1 VAAASG
7 VCDVWVYQV
16 GVSILSCVCR
26 VYVEEVRNLPIL
38 SGKTSCSVI
47 LEATLYHGDKPLC
60 SPVSTTIKL
69 LESSLRWRETINF
82 KVSKK
87 NLPRAVK
94 ILFLV
99 SEALQRRESVG
110 VKKAPK
116 FLYWGLAMIFD
127 HQ

>member
-1 VAAASG
+1 M
-7 VCDVWVYQV
+7 W
-16 GVSILSCVCR
+16 CR
-26 VYVEEVRNLPIL
+26 VHVEEVRNLPAL
-38 SGKTSCSVI
+38 TGKTSCSVI

-60 SPVSTTIKL
+60 PPVSTSLKV
-69 LESSLRWRETINF
+69 LESSLHWRETINF

-87 NLPRAVK
+87 NLPRAAK

-110 VKKAPK
+110 VKKTPK
-116 FLYWGLAMIFD
+116 FLYWGLTMVFD